1 MVELSRVT
9 TLSVCAVA
17 GPPVLQAKL
26 SCQRVEEHG
35 TGGSRK
41 FSIKKRTHLRFDTLN
56 MNWTVLAPGARRIK
70 EA

>member
-1 MVELSRVT
+1 M
-9 TLSVCAVA
+9 
-17 GPPVLQAKL
+17 

-56 MNWTVLAPGARRIK
+56 MNWTVIAPGARRIK